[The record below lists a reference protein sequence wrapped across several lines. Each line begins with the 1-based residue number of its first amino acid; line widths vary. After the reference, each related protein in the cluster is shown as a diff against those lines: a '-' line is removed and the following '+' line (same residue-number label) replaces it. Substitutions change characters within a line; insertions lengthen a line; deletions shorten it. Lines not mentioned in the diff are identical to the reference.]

1 MEKLNPAVFE
11 HLLSWWE
18 HLEDNRADRAI
29 LKRAPSLTAVALSAP
44 YQRLYRELLSAGF
57 PTSEQPE
64 RAHFTGQLVA
74 VVGLLAHVRG
84 EQEGVKQRNG
94 ELKPAKAMSRKDKDS
109 DRPVVS
115 ELRFRRLLESPDLES
130 LFTGLRRVLPMVGG
144 YIDVTEL
151 AQDILYWGD
160 AVKKK
165 WAYQY
170 DWPEKSGES

>member
-11 HLLSWWE
+11 RLLSWWE
-18 HLEDNRADRAI
+18 RLEDNRADRAI

-57 PTSEQPE
+57 PTSEKPE
-64 RAHFTGQLVA
+64 RDRFSDHLLA

-94 ELKPAKAMSRKDKDS
+94 ELPPAKAMSRKDKDS

-130 LFTGLRRVLPMVGG
+130 LFTGLRRVLPMVGS
-144 YIDVTEL
+144 YIDVIQL
-151 AQDILYWGD
+151 AKDILYWGD
-160 AVKKK
+160 DKKK
-165 WAYQY
+165 TWAYQY